1 MMARDVEDLMLLHK
15 RVIENLEEFSMSA
28 EQQIEKLKRFDVA
41 DELAS
46 DFSDIALEY
55 AKILFDQDWLTE
67 EQLKLFLEIDKK
79 LDKMSMNKDLWS
91 NEAVKSN
98 NEWEECRT
106 RGKELLATFGY

>member
-1 MMARDVEDLMLLHK
+1 MARDVEDLMLLHK

-91 NEAVKSN
+91 NEEVKSN

>member
-1 MMARDVEDLMLLHK
+1 MARDVENLMLLHK

-28 EQQIEKLKRFDVA
+28 EQQIEKLEGFEVA
-41 DELAS
+41 DEIAS

-67 EQLKLFLEIDKK
+67 EQLEMFFEIDKK

-91 NEAVKSN
+91 KEALKN
-98 NEWEECRT
+98 NLEWEECRT
-106 RGKELLATFGY
+106 KGKELLGTFGY